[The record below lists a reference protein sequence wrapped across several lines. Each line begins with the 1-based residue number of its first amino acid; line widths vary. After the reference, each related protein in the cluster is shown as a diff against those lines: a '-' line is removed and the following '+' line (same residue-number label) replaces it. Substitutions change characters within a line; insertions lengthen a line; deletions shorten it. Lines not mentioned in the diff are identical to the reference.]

1 MFPKLFDVVMAM
13 LAVVG
18 FAVGLIAAII
28 MVLLMTKEVCAQG
41 ACITNTYFVE
51 GKMVVCQTCCNGN
64 NCNTVCF

>member
-1 MFPKLFDVVMAM
+1 MFPKMFDVLMAG
-13 LAVVG
+13 LSLLG

-41 ACITNTYFVE
+41 ACVTNTYFVD